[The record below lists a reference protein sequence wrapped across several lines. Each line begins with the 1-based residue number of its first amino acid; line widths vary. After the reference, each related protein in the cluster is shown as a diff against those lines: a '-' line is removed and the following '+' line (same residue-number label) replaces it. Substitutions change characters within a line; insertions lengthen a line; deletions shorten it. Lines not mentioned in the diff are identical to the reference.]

1 MTIDIFLIECNIQGE
16 QEEEMNINEYTFE
29 ESIPFGRLSIIA
41 MKGCEDIAARIDYY
55 LKEWRKDANGVIYSN
70 GSGPIRTFLLDA
82 ACPRFGSGE
91 AKGVINETVRAHDIF
106 IISDVFNFGVNF
118 KMYGMDVPMS
128 PDDHYQDLKRII
140 AAMNG
145 KAKRITV
152 IMPMLY
158 EGRQHKRATRESL
171 DCALALQELTS
182 MGVENIISFDIHDPR
197 VQNAIPL
204 HGFEDFHPHYQMI
217 KSFVRTVPDAKI
229 DRDSMMIISPD
240 EGGMTRCIY
249 YSSVMELDLGMFY
262 KRRDYSVIVN
272 GKNPVVSHEFLGGN
286 LEGKDVIVVDDMIA
300 SGDSMIDVA
309 GKLKERKVK
318 NVYVFASFGL
328 FTEGLEKFDKAYR
341 DGTITRV
348 FTTNMIYRRPE
359 LLQKPWY
366 TEVDMSKYIANIIDT
381 LNYDNS
387 LSELLDPVQK
397 IKKLLK
403 R

>member
-1 MTIDIFLIECNIQGE
+1 
-16 QEEEMNINEYTFE
+16 MNINDYVYNEPK
-29 ESIPFGRLSIIA
+29 PFGDLSIVA
-41 MKGCEDIAARIDYY
+41 MKGCEEIAAKIDYY
-55 LKEWRKDANGVIYSN
+55 LKEWRQDNNGVIYSE
-70 GSGPIRTFLLDA
+70 GSNPVRTYLLDA
-82 ACPRFGSGE
+82 VCPRFGSGE
-91 AKGVINETVRAHDIF
+91 AKGVINETVRGHDIF
-106 IISDVFNFGVNF
+106 IISDVFNYGVKF
-118 KMYGMDVPMS
+118 KMYGMEVPMS
-128 PDDHYQDLKRII
+128 PDDHYQDLKRVI

-158 EGRQHKRATRESL
+158 EGRQHKRASRESL
-171 DCALALQELTS
+171 DCALALQELTN

-217 KSFVRTVPDAKI
+217 KAFVRTVTDATI
-229 DRDSMMIISPD
+229 DRNHLMVISPD
-240 EGGMTRCIY
+240 EGGMTRCMY
-249 YSSVMELDLGMFY
+249 YASVMGLDLGMFY

-272 GKNPVVSHEFLGGN
+272 GKNPVISHEFLGDN
-286 LEGKDVIVVDDMIA
+286 VEGKDVIVVDDMIA

-309 GKLKERKVK
+309 KKLKERKAR
-318 NVYVFASFGL
+318 NVYVFSSFGL
-328 FTEGLEKFDKAYR
+328 FTEGFDKFDKAFEE
-341 DGTITRV
+341 GTITRI
-348 FTTNMIYRRPE
+348 FTSNMIYRKPE

-381 LNYDNS
+381 LNYDRS

-403 R
+403 

>member
-1 MTIDIFLIECNIQGE
+1 
-16 QEEEMNINEYTFE
+16 MNINDYTYNE
-29 ESIPFGRLSIIA
+29 PKPFGELSIIA
-41 MKGCEDIAARIDYY
+41 MKGCEEIAAKIDYY
-55 LKEWRKDANGVIYSN
+55 LKEWRQDKDGVIYLEDSV
-70 GSGPIRTFLLDA
+70 PVRTYLLDA
-82 ACPRFGSGE
+82 VCPRFGSGE
-91 AKGVINETVRAHDIF
+91 AKGVLNESVRGHDVF
-106 IISDVFNFGVNF
+106 IISDVFNYGVTF

-145 KAKRITV
+145 KEKRITV

-158 EGRQHKRATRESL
+158 EGRQHKRSTRESL

-217 KSFVRTVPDAKI
+217 KAFVRAVPDAEI
-229 DRDSMMIISPD
+229 DREKMMIISPD
-240 EGGMTRCIY
+240 EGGMSRCIY

-272 GKNPVVSHEFLGGN
+272 GKNPVVSHEFLGDN
-286 LEGKDVIVVDDMIA
+286 VEGKDVIVVDDMIA

-309 GKLKERKVK
+309 RKLKERKAK
-318 NVYVFASFGL
+318 NVYVFSSFGL
-328 FTEGLEKFDKAYR
+328 FTEGFEKFDKAYA
-341 DGTITRV
+341 DGTIAKI
-348 FTTNMIYRRPE
+348 FTTNMIYRKPE

-366 TEVDMSKYIANIIDT
+366 AEVDMSKYIASIIDT
-381 LNYDNS
+381 LNYDGS

-397 IKKLLK
+397 IEKLLK
-403 R
+403 K